1 MKQPSTR
8 ATIYDIA
15 RRCEASPSTV
25 SAALNGNWKARR
37 ISERTVQ
44 TIRRV
49 ADELGYAV
57 NRQARGLR
65 QSRSGMIG
73 MLLPHHDNRFFSAL
87 SQAFSEQARRRDL
100 CPIIVSTDRR
110 ADEEI
115 AAVATLAGY
124 SIEALVIAGATA
136 PDALRER
143 CRAVGLA
150 HVFVDQPCRTGRSVV
165 SDNRQGAHW
174 LTDRL
179 IDGLPA
185 GTDGATLHFLGGDAA
200 QHATAKRIAGFRTA
214 VRARLGHAPDPRQ
227 ITACGYDP
235 EVATHELACL
245 CDRLGGLPEGL
256 LINSVSCF
264 EGAMRY
270 LLTLPPSAFDRC
282 TMGLY
287 DYDPFGAFF
296 PFRLYMVRQNA
307 EGLIGRAFSW
317 LDVGDDGS
325 PGLASVPPD
334 LLEPGEVHVV

>member
-1 MKQPSTR
+1 MKPPVTR
-8 ATIYDIA
+8 TTIYDIA
-15 RRCEASPSTV
+15 RRCQASPSTV

-37 ISERTVQ
+37 ISERTVRA
-44 TIRRV
+44 IRQV
-49 ADELGYAV
+49 ADELGYAA

-87 SQAFSEQARRRDL
+87 SQAFSEQARGRDL

-136 PDALRER
+136 PDALRAR
-143 CRAVGLA
+143 CRELGLA
-150 HVFVDQPCRTGRSVV
+150 HVFVDQPCRAGRSVV
-165 SDNRQGAHW
+165 SDNRLGAHW
-174 LTDRL
+174 LTERL

-185 GTDGATLHFLGGDAA
+185 RADAGALHFFGGDAG

-214 VRARLGHAPDPRQ
+214 VRLRTGRAPTSGQ

-235 EVATHELACL
+235 DVATTELARL
-245 CDRLGGLPEGL
+245 CERLGRLPEGL

-270 LLTLPPSAFDRC
+270 LLTLPPDAFERC
-282 TMGLY
+282 TLGLY

-296 PFRLYMVRQNA
+296 PFRLYMVRQDVEA
-307 EGLIGRAFSW
+307 LIDRAFAW
-317 LDVGDDGS
+317 LDERDDGAA
-325 PGLASVPPD
+325 GLASVPPE
-334 LLEPGEVHVV
+334 LLAPGEVHAR